1 MFINFYYYIYSFILR
16 LRLLED
22 NFKEINEN
30 VGILFVRLLLVLL
43 GYLGIFYR

>member
-30 VGILFVRLLLVLL
+30 VGILFVCLLLVLL

>member
-1 MFINFYYYIYSFILR
+1 MFINFYYYIYNFILR

-30 VGILFVRLLLVLL
+30 VGILFVYLLLVLL
-43 GYLGIFYR
+43 GYLF

>member
-1 MFINFYYYIYSFILR
+1 MFINFYYYIYNFILR

-22 NFKEINEN
+22 NFKEN
-30 VGILFVRLLLVLL
+30 VGILFVYLLLVLL